1 VRGRLT
7 LLNPFGVSGLEIL
20 VLNFKNFREKEMDRI
35 FFDDPLV
42 FQKFYYTLLNKIFI
56 EMAIL
61 KLGGIKHEV

>member
-7 LLNPFGVSGLEIL
+7 PLNPFGVSGLEIL
-20 VLNFKNFREKEMDRI
+20 VLNFKNFKEKKIDRI

-42 FQKFYYTLLNKIFI
+42 FQKFYYTLLNKIFS

-61 KLGGIKHEV
+61 KPGGIKHEV